1 MQSELADMIEA
12 VSFEGLKSMMTEKV
26 YKMLAK
32 LKKNNKQVNE
42 SVINR
47 EDLLEVFKAVN
58 GKGLSEA
65 SVALI

>member
-1 MQSELADMIEA
+1 MIDA
-12 VSFEGLKSMMTEKV
+12 VTYEGLKKMMSEKV

-47 EDLLEVFKAVN
+47 DDLLEVLKQVD
-58 GKGLSEA
+58 GKGLSEN
-65 SVALI
+65 SVALIQPLV